1 MPGNPLKSHFSRFL
15 GALPQRLHFAAHS
28 HHPWPDVSF
37 DAHQQAWLDAARLAD
52 QKWGPVF
59 DEVVPRARSAV
70 ARVLNLPDP
79 ATIAFAPSTH
89 ELFMRAVSAIDHQP
103 VLRILT
109 TDSEFHS
116 FARQAARLE
125 EAGLAQVTRIATQPW
140 ADFPARFKAAAAT
153 GKWDLVYFSQ
163 CFYNSG
169 FRVEDPVA
177 LVNAVADPQ
186 AMIIVDGYHAYMAI
200 PTDWSSVAG
209 RAFYTAGGYKYA
221 MTGEGACFMHCPP
234 GWAERPLNTGW
245 FSSFGALSSAQ
256 GGPVPYAV
264 DGMRL
269 MGSTYDPT
277 PLYRLNAVM
286 DWLAREGITVGDI
299 RERVLGLQDRFLRH
313 WQESD
318 FLRDAERVPPAG
330 IPHGNF
336 LVLRHPRAGDW
347 HQALLGRGI
356 GTDYR
361 NDRLR
366 IGFGLYQDETDVD
379 AFFERV
385 KGLRC

>member
-1 MPGNPLKSHFSRFL
+1 MSLKPHFSRFL
-15 GALPQRLHFAAHS
+15 GAHPQRLHFAAHS
-28 HHPWPDVSF
+28 HHPWPDASF
-37 DAHQQAWLDAARLAD
+37 DAHQQAWLDAARMAD
-52 QKWGPVF
+52 QKWAHVF
-59 DEVVPRARSAV
+59 DDVVPRARTHV

-79 ATIAFAPSTH
+79 ATIAFAPSVH
-89 ELFMRAVSAIDHQP
+89 ELFVRAVSSIEKPA
-103 VLRILT
+103 LRVLT

-116 FARQAARLE
+116 FARQMARLE
-125 EAGLAQVTRIATQPW
+125 ETGAVQLTRVPTLPW
-140 ADFPARFKAAAAT
+140 ESFAARFAEAAAKP
-153 GKWDLVYFSQ
+153 GWDLVYFSQ

-177 LVNAVADPQ
+177 LVKAVSDPR
-186 AMIIVDGYHAYMAI
+186 AMIIVDGYHGYMAI

-234 GWAERPLNTGW
+234 GWAERPVNTGW
-245 FSSFGALSSAQ
+245 FSAFGALSAPQ
-256 GGPVPYAV
+256 GGPVPYAR

-269 MGSTYDPT
+269 WGATYDPT

-286 DWLAREGITVGDI
+286 EWLSRERITVDWIRRHVQDLQQRFLAG
-299 RERVLGLQDRFLRH
+299 RERSGFLR
-313 WQESD
+313 E
-318 FLRDAERVPPAG
+318 AELVPPAAT
-330 IPHGNF
+330 PRGNF
-336 LVLRHPRAGDW
+336 LVLQHPKAGDW
-347 HQALLGRGI
+347 HRALLARGI

-366 IGFGLYQDETDVD
+366 IGFGLYQESADVD

-385 KGLRC
+385 AGLAC